1 MEVCVCVR
9 VCGVGD
15 MDVPKTDPD
24 HLESAVGWL
33 PWPELNEPLRD
44 QRKQVVWSPSDG
56 RYHLWRAPN
65 TAAGVRFPGRQNDQ
79 DGANEEHL
87 RPMHDSSIH
96 VVWAKGTV

>member
-1 MEVCVCVR
+1 VEVCVCVR

-65 TAAGVRFPGRQNDQ
+65 TAAGVRFSKMERMRNTG
-79 DGANEEHL
+79 HL
-87 RPMHDSSIH
+87 RPIFLN
-96 VVWAKGTV
+96 A